1 MDHGVIL
8 EKKKYKYRIQTKFF
22 IGEKSEMTIL
32 QEGKALLTYISIFNT
47 FITQFF
53 IKSYHL
59 NVLIMV
65 NSLTTLSQQFSLV
78 PSLMLD

>member
-1 MDHGVIL
+1 MGL
-8 EKKKYKYRIQTKFF
+8 FWREKKYKYRIQTKFF

-32 QEGKALLTYISIFNT
+32 QEGKALLTHISIFNT
-47 FITQFF
+47 FITQLF
-53 IKSYHL
+53 IKSYRL